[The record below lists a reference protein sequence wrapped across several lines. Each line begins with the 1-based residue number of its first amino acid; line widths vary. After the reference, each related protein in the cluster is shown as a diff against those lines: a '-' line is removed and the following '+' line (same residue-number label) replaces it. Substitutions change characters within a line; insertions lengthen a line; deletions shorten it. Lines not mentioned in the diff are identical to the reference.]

1 MNIET
6 IRQEL
11 SEKIK
16 LIDPIGK
23 TLKFDIDGDYMY
35 IDGTGEQNIMHTENH
50 DANCTVIMSLD
61 TYLKLQNKQIKPMIA
76 TLKGKLK
83 VKGDLSVARKLKQL
97 R

>member
-11 SEKIK
+11 AVKIK

-35 IDGTGEQNIMHTENH
+35 IDGTGDQNIMKTENH
-50 DANCTVIMSLD
+50 DADCTVIMGLD
-61 TYLKLQNKQIKPMIA
+61 TYTKLQQKKIKPLIA
-76 TLKGKLK
+76 TLTGKLK

-97 R
+97 M